1 MLRIA
6 SYCLLTSRVS
16 PKCAGV
22 FTKVYGRVLA
32 PGLAEL
38 DPRLP
43 TDLANRSELARTWR
57 QLDHRLD
64 QFTNEALTAA

>member
-1 MLRIA
+1 MAVL
-6 SYCLLTSRVS
+6 
-16 PKCAGV
+16 

-43 TDLANRSELARTWR
+43 TDLANRSDLAHAWR
-57 QLDHRLD
+57 QLDQRLN
-64 QFTNEALTAA
+64 QFTNAALTAA